1 MSLDNIMTINNR
13 NGINAFPTDIFSHVH
28 NMKLIEDINFV
39 REANFNEGSPFYFQG
54 GFLAWLEGFKSLDEL
69 RLYLTDIFNT
79 ESIIETIMQLMT
91 VYSVYLSRKAMKKQE
106 KHERQLDSRTENK
119 IFETLLSDV
128 NRKDAIK
135 YFQKIAILEGQS
147 TPYGLIMNAVANHL
161 MGYPRIATN
170 LFKKFKKEYIVK
182 NSSTDALITHR
193 HAKALSAEGEFNKAN
208 KLYSEIFEKYDLP
221 ALLRVQAAREWCNV
235 VTQIAWDKPK
245 EFKRWKNVEIAV
257 QKFKNSLGGVY
268 ALKRKKIEGKIISF
282 LTHSLKE
289 FELISNSKLS
299 INNSDLKKVSKAI
312 DSQIEFNYITGR
324 NRNTQLAAM
333 YLRIGEAKSALK
345 LAKRFQGKIKDDV
358 ELALTYLIEAQCYIE
373 LNNKKEAC
381 YSIKRCVD
389 HLDYSRTIRFRR
401 IVSIFDNSLNK
412 KGNNLIK
419 IANSFFWPFRGP
431 TRHVGAFVPQL
442 PKLSL

>member
-1 MSLDNIMTINNR
+1 MISNNKS
-13 NGINAFPTDIFSHVH
+13 GIIAFPTDIFGHVH
-28 NMKLIEDINFV
+28 NVKIIEDINFV
-39 REANFNEGSPFYFQG
+39 REAKFKEGSPFYFQG
-54 GFLAWLEGFKSLDEL
+54 GFLAWLEDFKSVDEL
-69 RLYLTDIFNT
+69 KLYLTDMFNS
-79 ESIIETIMQLMT
+79 ESIIDIIIKLMV
-91 VYSVYLSRKAMKKQE
+91 VYSVYLRRKAMKKQE
-106 KHERQLDSRTENK
+106 KQERQLDSNTEDK
-119 IFETLLSDV
+119 IFKTLLSEV

-135 YFQKIAILEGQS
+135 YFQENAILEGQG

-170 LFKKFKKEYIVK
+170 LFNKFKKEYIVK
-182 NSSTDALITHR
+182 NSSTEALITHR

-208 KLYSEIFEKYDLP
+208 KLYSEIFEKFDLP
-221 ALLRVQAAREWCNV
+221 TLLRVQAAREWCNV

-245 EFKRWKNVEIAV
+245 EFKRWNNVEIAV
-257 QKFKNSLGGVY
+257 QKFKDSLGEVN
-268 ALKRKKIEGKIISF
+268 ALKRKKIAGKIISF
-282 LTHSLKE
+282 LTHSLEE

-299 INNSDLKKVSKAI
+299 INESNLKKISRTI
-312 DSQIEFNYITGR
+312 DSQIKYNYVTGR

-345 LAKRFQGKIKDDV
+345 LAKRFQGQVKDNV
-358 ELALTYLIEAQCYIE
+358 ELALTYLIEAQSYIE
-373 LNNKKEAC
+373 LNKKKEAC
-381 YSIKRCVD
+381 YSIRRCIDRLD
-389 HLDYSRTIRFRR
+389 HSRTIRFRR

-412 KGNNLIK
+412 KGNKLIK